1 VIQGFALVL
10 ILGVL
15 CSMFTAIFVTR
26 AILRVIV
33 AQEWAR
39 KARLYGVT
47 EAEFTARPTTRTALR
62 RGAPSV

>member
-1 VIQGFALVL
+1 
-10 ILGVL
+10 
-15 CSMFTAIFVTR
+15 MFTAIFVTR